1 MKQNLESRYT
11 MEAGNTCKNVYY
23 TLCTS
28 LSVTPHLHTTVI
40 HRWPWLCYIAL
51 GGTGQKRNTQKW
63 DGGDTGQRWKMTGQ
77 FPPIDDGLVA
87 QAVPVISLSCRS
99 NFFTFIRPTTTC
111 SPKNAQR
118 EYATVAGPWNF
129 DWRHSE
135 TNACCKFGER
145 YTPVRLETH
154 PDWIEVQH
162 GCKVHQTTC
171 SNSLDDKEQNFRI
184 RLWRYGTPEQKHVQH
199 QRTKK
204 KFMMQMTVTLDKIS

>member
-1 MKQNLESRYT
+1 MSIIHYVHLYLLHRIYIQLLYTVGRGCATSRWGELGRREKHT
-11 MEAGNTCKNVYY
+11 KMGRWRHRTTLKNDG
-23 TLCTS
+23 
-28 LSVTPHLHTTVI
+28 SVPTD
-40 HRWPWLCYIAL
+40 R
-51 GGTGQKRNTQKW
+51 
-63 DGGDTGQRWKMTGQ
+63 MTGQ
-77 FPPIDDGLVA
+77 FPPIDDGLAA

-184 RLWRYGTPEQKHVQH
+184 RLWRYGTPEQKHVHH

-204 KFMMQMTVTLDKIS
+204 KIHDANDCYTR